1 MKYDDGAG
9 GILWL
14 KFKTAR
20 SILLE
25 DASTILNVS

>member
-1 MKYDDGAG
+1 LTGLGGFYD
-9 GILWL
+9 

-25 DASTILNVS
+25 DASTILNVP